1 MTDLHLHF
9 RLGISTVHNIIK
21 QVCREI
27 WRTMKSVCLRVP
39 DAEKW
44 KSIAVD
50 FNIRANYPNCVGA
63 LDGKHIRVIKPVNSG
78 SMYYNYKHF
87 CSVVLLAM
95 CDSNY
100 LFTFVDIGAYGK
112 ESDSAV
118 FRNSALCDAIK
129 NKKFNFPAP
138 TPIGISED
146 TALPY
151 VIVADEAF
159 GLSDH
164 VMRPFGKKYLTQQR
178 KVYNYRHS
186 RARRYIE
193 CAFGILSNKWRIF
206 HRPMNVEISLAE
218 DIIKACCILHNYVT
232 SRDGYRFEETLTIN
246 GFRHLH
252 IDSESRGTSAAIS
265 IREKFANFFVSKE
278 GEVPWQYRVI

>member
-1 MTDLHLHF
+1 MVSTLFCFLPYRYLASGCSMTDLHLHF

-129 NKKFNFPAP
+129 TRSSIFPHQH
-138 TPIGISED
+138 
-146 TALPY
+146 
-151 VIVADEAF
+151 
-159 GLSDH
+159 LSA
-164 VMRPFGKKYLTQQR
+164 YLKIQLC
-178 KVYNYRHS
+178 HMS
-186 RARRYIE
+186 
-193 CAFGILSNKWRIF
+193 
-206 HRPMNVEISLAE
+206 
-218 DIIKACCILHNYVT
+218 
-232 SRDGYRFEETLTIN
+232 
-246 GFRHLH
+246 
-252 IDSESRGTSAAIS
+252 
-265 IREKFANFFVSKE
+265 
-278 GEVPWQYRVI
+278 